1 MVASI
6 ETKAAVKQILQDLTP
21 YLDEKQKRILY
32 GSAASVLGHG
42 GITFVNEITGSARNT
57 ITSGM
62 DEISSPVEELTSSD
76 GRTDR
81 IRKPG
86 AGRKSA
92 LEKNPQLYKKIEEII
107 TQNGDTYGNPE
118 RPLRWTTWS
127 LRKIATELVKS
138 GIKVSQ
144 NIVSRAL
151 DALGY
156 SKQQNQKMYQV
167 GEQHPDR
174 DAQFCF
180 INETSAEFLSK
191 GEPVISIDTK
201 KKENVGNFKNNGA
214 EYRQV
219 NNPRRVLDHDF
230 PLPELGKVAPY
241 GVYVLNDNTGFV
253 NLGISHDTPEF
264 AGESVAQWWRCVGK
278 NTFPDAKRL
287 YITCDSGGSNGCRI
301 WLWKHYVQQLANET
315 QMEIHVSHFPTG
327 TSKWNKIEHR
337 LFCYISKNWQGQPLI
352 DVETIVNLIGS
363 TTTEKGLSVICRV
376 DENHYERG
384 KKITEGQKENL
395 NIEFVGP
402 NEKWNYII
410 RPNGQLIS

>member
-6 ETKAAVKQILQDLTP
+6 ETKVAVKQILLDLAP
-21 YLDEKQKRILY
+21 YLDEKQKRVLY

-57 ITSGM
+57 IVAGM
-62 DEISSPVEELTSSD
+62 NEITSPVENKSFQD

-81 IRKPG
+81 VRKPG

-92 LEKNPQLYKKIEEII
+92 LEKNPLLYEKIEEII

-118 RPLRWTTWS
+118 KPLRWTTWS
-127 LRKIATELVKS
+127 LRKIASELVKF
-138 GIKVSQ
+138 GITVSQ

-151 DALGY
+151 DVLGY

-180 INETSAEFLSK
+180 INETSAEFLSH

-201 KKENVGNFKNNGA
+201 KKENVGNFKNNGT

-219 NNPRRVLDHDF
+219 NSPRKVLDHDF

-278 NTFPDAKRL
+278 NTFPEAKRL

-337 LFCYISKNWQGQPLI
+337 LFCYISKNWQGRPLI

-363 TTTEKGLSVICRV
+363 TTTEKGLSVTCHV
-376 DENHYERG
+376 DENHYELG
-384 KKITEGQKENL
+384 KKITAEQKENI

-410 RPNGQLIS
+410 RPNR

>member
-92 LEKNPQLYKKIEEII
+92 LEKNPQLYEKIEEII

>member
-6 ETKAAVKQILQDLTP
+6 ETKNAIKQILLDLTP

-32 GSAASVLGHG
+32 GSAASALGHG
-42 GITFVNEITGSARNT
+42 GIAFVNEITGSSRNT

-62 DEISSPVEELTSSD
+62 DEITSSVKENSPSD
-76 GRTDR
+76 DRTGR

-92 LEKNPQLYKKIEEII
+92 LEKNPLLYEKIEEII
-107 TQNGDTYGNPE
+107 TQNGDTYGNPDK
-118 RPLRWTTWS
+118 PLRWTTWS
-127 LRKIATELVKS
+127 LRKIAGELVKF
-138 GIKVSQ
+138 GITVSQ

-156 SKQQNQKMYQV
+156 SKQQNQKMRQV

-214 EYRQV
+214 EYRPV
-219 NNPRRVLDHDF
+219 NNPRKVLDHDF

-264 AGESVAQWWRCVGK
+264 AGESVSQWWRCVGK
-278 NTFPDAKRL
+278 NTFPESKRL

-315 QMEIHVSHFPTG
+315 KMEIHVSHFPTG

-337 LFCYISKNWQGQPLI
+337 LFCYISKNWQGRPLI

-376 DENHYERG
+376 DENHYEPG
-384 KKITEGQKENL
+384 KKITEEQKENL

-410 RPNGQLIS
+410 RPNE

>member
-6 ETKAAVKQILQDLTP
+6 ETKAAVKQILLDLTP
-21 YLDEKQKRILY
+21 YLDEKQRRILY

-62 DEISSPVEELTSSD
+62 DEITSPVEEKTSQG
-76 GRTDR
+76 GRNDR

-86 AGRKSA
+86 AGRKRT
-92 LEKNPQLYKKIEEII
+92 LDKNPLLYEKIEEIK

-118 RPLRWTTWS
+118 KPLRWTTWS
-127 LRKIATELVKS
+127 LRKIAGELVKF
-138 GIKVSQ
+138 GITVSQ

-180 INETSAEFLSK
+180 INDTSAEFLSK
-191 GEPVISIDTK
+191 GEPVISVDTK

-214 EYRQV
+214 EYRPV
-219 NNPRRVLDHDF
+219 NHPRKVLDHDF

-264 AGESVAQWWRCVGK
+264 AGESLAQWWRCVGK

-301 WLWKHYVQQLANET
+301 WLWKYYVQQLANET
-315 QMEIHVSHFPTG
+315 QLEIHVSHFPTG

-384 KKITEGQKENL
+384 KKITEDQKEKL

>member
-6 ETKAAVKQILQDLTP
+6 ETKVAVKQILLDLAP
-21 YLDEKQKRILY
+21 YLDEKQKRVLY

-57 ITSGM
+57 IVAGM
-62 DEISSPVEELTSSD
+62 NEITSPVENKSSQD

-81 IRKPG
+81 VRKPG

-92 LEKNPQLYKKIEEII
+92 FEKNPLLYEKIEEII

-118 RPLRWTTWS
+118 KPLRWTTWS
-127 LRKIATELVKS
+127 LRKIASELVKF
-138 GIKVSQ
+138 GITVSQ

-180 INETSAEFLSK
+180 INETSAEFLSQ

-201 KKENVGNFKNNGA
+201 KKENVGNFKNNGT

-219 NNPRRVLDHDF
+219 NSPRKVLDHDF

-278 NTFPDAKRL
+278 NTFPEAKRL

-337 LFCYISKNWQGQPLI
+337 LFCYISKNWQGRPLI

-363 TTTEKGLSVICRV
+363 TTTEKGLSVTCHV
-376 DENHYERG
+376 DENHYELG
-384 KKITEGQKENL
+384 KKITAEQKENI

-410 RPNGQLIS
+410 RPNR